1 MRINITERPTFSQP
15 VVGNVYSVN
24 GGYGRKAGHAMVLFA
39 ITAKHVALLMII
51 DNAGDIIGVTSYGI
65 HYFEER
71 VPIAFVPG
79 LDDLV
84 FNMEAIP

>member
-24 GGYGRKAGHAMVLFA
+24 GGYGRKAGHAMVLIA
-39 ITAKHVALLMII
+39 ITKQQMALLLVI
-51 DNAGDIIGVTSYGI
+51 NNEGDLVGVTSYGI

-71 VPIAFVPG
+71 APIAFVPG
-79 LDDLV
+79 LEDLV
-84 FNMEAIP
+84 FNMESIP